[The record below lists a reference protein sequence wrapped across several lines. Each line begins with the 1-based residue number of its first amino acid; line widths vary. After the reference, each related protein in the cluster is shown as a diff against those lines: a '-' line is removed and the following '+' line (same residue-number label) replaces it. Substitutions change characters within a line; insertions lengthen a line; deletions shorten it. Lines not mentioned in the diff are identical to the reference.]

1 MAGRKAKSGGLVET
15 TARRQPK
22 FSPDVVTLICE
33 RLSDGEPLAAICRDP
48 AMPGLRTVYDW
59 MEADPEVA
67 ARIARA
73 RDEGEEAIAAEC
85 MTIADT
91 PVAGERRKVTEG
103 GVEVT
108 TEDMLGHRKL
118 QIWTRLQLL
127 AKWNPKKWGDRQQ
140 IEHSGK
146 IALESLVAGDG
157 DK

>member
-1 MAGRKAKSGGLVET
+1 MAGRKAKSGGLVAT

-48 AMPGLRTVYDW
+48 DLPGLRTVYDW

-67 ARIARA
+67 ALIARA

-91 PVAGERRKVTEG
+91 PVAGERRKVTKD

>member
-1 MAGRKAKSGGLVET
+1 MAGRKAKSGGLVAT

-67 ARIARA
+67 AHIARA

-91 PVAGERRKVTEG
+91 PVAGERRKVTED